1 MHSWDVIP
9 QTNYEHN
16 WFGQNL
22 QVKSEPQDSMGYNMH
37 HQQPNSPQSMDG
49 TRVGGSVGETVGTPL
64 SYCDSSASPPAS
76 LLHQRIMQQQQQ
88 SHMVGFNPLTP
99 PGYPNPAIIPPT
111 VAATGNT
118 TPFRPNSAYSN
129 TNLTPSHTPPMDT
142 TPPKSPKF
150 NANEETPE
158 KEVSNNSTSSAKNM
172 EQTPNTTV
180 STPTSS
186 SMGLMQHHHHHH
198 HMMFDSGDEG
208 RSMADSA
215 EGEPGMSDEVENF
228 EENLELDLEH
238 DDEEDIRT
246 PKVNS
251 HGKMK
256 TFKCKQCDFV
266 AITKLSFWEHTRTHI
281 KPEKMLKCPKCPFV
295 TEYKHHLEYHMRNH
309 SGTKPFQCN
318 QCSYSCVNK
327 SMLNSH
333 MKSHSNIYQYRC
345 QDCNYAT
352 KYCHSLKLH
361 LRKYS
366 HKPAMVLNADGTPN
380 PLPIIDVYGTRRGP
394 KSRPVKDEDDV
405 PAEAGHVQPQQKTKK
420 MKTEGAFP
428 QPLFDLQHQQ
438 QQMQMQL
445 HHLQQ
450 QQQQQHHH
458 QSPQM
463 RLTPPPPAQQQIAPA
478 TSLSMIPNLASIF
491 QQNPNLPLFP
501 YLNLHHM
508 LAAQQKAVLSQFSPS
523 HNNGHPMNGS
533 SSEET
538 SNEHDEDD
546 LQRRHSALDL
556 SQPNTPSSMASSGNG
571 SNSNCGVSAKNKR
584 KGRAVK
590 LALMKGSSDSDE
602 EQGGK
607 DAMDHDHQQQPS
619 STKMISTA
627 HVFPPQSPSSSTVTP
642 QKQIQE
648 IPAAAVISR
657 RDTITPPAAQPQAK
671 VYECKFC
678 DISFK
683 DAVLYT
689 IHMGYHG
696 YNDVYQCNMCGEK
709 CTDRVAFF
717 LHIAR
722 DAHA

>member
-16 WFGQNL
+16 WFNQNPM
-22 QVKSEPQDSMGYNMH
+22 QVKSEPQDMGYNSIITA
-37 HQQPNSPQSMDG
+37 QPNSPQSMDG
-49 TRVGGSVGETVGTPL
+49 GRVDHQSPPAVGTPQSL
-64 SYCDSSASPPAS
+64 MSGGYCDSSSSSANS
-76 LLHQRIMQQQQQ
+76 LLQQRIMQQ
-88 SHMVGFNPLTP
+88 SHMGFNPLTP
-99 PGYPNPAIIPPT
+99 PGYPGALIMPPQT
-111 VAATGNT
+111 TAGNT
-118 TPFRPNSAYSN
+118 TPFRAYS
-129 TNLTPSHTPPMDT
+129 TASNLTPSHTPPMDV
-142 TPPKSPKF
+142 TPPKSPKSF
-150 NANEETPE
+150 SNANNETPE
-158 KEVSNNSTSSAKNM
+158 KDTTGSLSKN
-172 EQTPNTTV
+172 EQTPNTV
-180 STPTSS
+180 SSTPSS
-186 SMGLMQHHHHHH
+186 GTHLHQA
-198 HMMFDSGDEG
+198 MFDSGDES
-208 RSMADSA
+208 RSLADSA

-228 EENLELDLEH
+228 EENDMLEH
-238 DDEEDIRT
+238 DDDEDIRT

-295 TEYKHHLEYHMRNH
+295 TEYKHHLEYHSRNH

-394 KSRPVKDEDDV
+394 KSRPGKEEEGQQQQQQGQQSRDGSVK
-405 PAEAGHVQPQQKTKK
+405 KK
-420 MKTEGAFP
+420 MKTEGGFP
-428 QPLFDLQHQQ
+428 QPLFDLQQQ
-438 QQMQMQL
+438 QQHHQMQMQL

-450 QQQQQHHH
+450 QQQ
-458 QSPQM
+458 PQM
-463 RLTPPPPAQQQIAPA
+463 RLTPPPPAQNPNP
-478 TSLSMIPNLASIF
+478 TNLSMLPNLANLF

-523 HNNGHPMNGS
+523 MHGS
-533 SSEET
+533 SSSMEDN
-538 SNEHDEDD
+538 SNEHDEEED
-546 LQRRHSALDL
+546 LMRRHSALDL
-556 SQPNTPSSMASSGNG
+556 SQPNTPSSMVSG
-571 SNSNCGVSAKNKR
+571 KNKR

-590 LALMKGSSDSDE
+590 LALMKGSSDDDE
-602 EQGGK
+602 EQAK
-607 DAMDHDHQQQPS
+607 DSTDSEAQQQMPT
-619 STKMISTA
+619 STKMIHMS
-627 HVFPPQSPSSSTVTP
+627 HIFPPQSPSSSTTTP
-642 QKQIQE
+642 QKHQQQPQQIPE
-648 IPAAAVISR
+648 HPIAAAVISR
-657 RDTITPPAAQPQAK
+657 RDTVTPPTATATAK

-678 DISFK
+678 EISFK

-709 CTDRVAFF
+709 CADRVAFF

>member
-9 QTNYEHN
+9 PTNFEHN

-22 QVKSEPQDSMGYNMH
+22 QVKSEPQDMGYNMH
-37 HQQPNSPQSMDG
+37 HHQLHHTQQPNSPQSMDG
-49 TRVGGSVGETVGTPL
+49 NSSRAEDRHSSPPAVGTPL
-64 SYCDSSASPPAS
+64 SYCDSSSS
-76 LLHQRIMQQQQQ
+76 TSHLQQRMMQQ
-88 SHMVGFNPLTP
+88 SHMGFNPLTP
-99 PGYPNPAIIPPT
+99 PGYPGAMILPSQTTA
-111 VAATGNT
+111 GNT
-118 TPFRPNSAYSN
+118 TPFRPNSGYSN

-150 NANEETPE
+150 SANEETPE
-158 KEVSNNSTSSAKNM
+158 KELGTALKND
-172 EQTPNTTV
+172 QTPLHQS

-186 SMGLMQHHHHHH
+186 TNHLHQP
-198 HMMFDSGDEG
+198 MMFDSGDES

-215 EGEPGMSDEVENF
+215 EGEPGLSDEVEQF
-228 EENLELDLEH
+228 EENELDH
-238 DDEEDIRT
+238 DDDEDIRT

-281 KPEKMLKCPKCPFV
+281 KPEKMLKCAKCPFV

-318 QCSYSCVNK
+318 QCNYSCVNK

-361 LRKYS
+361 LRKYA

-394 KSRPVKDEDDV
+394 KSKPTKDDD
-405 PAEAGHVQPQQKTKK
+405 ASANGQQQSAAKK
-420 MKTEGAFP
+420 MKTEGGFP
-428 QPLFDLQHQQ
+428 QPLFDLQ
-438 QQMQMQL
+438 
-445 HHLQQ
+445 QQ
-450 QQQQQHHH
+450 QQQGQHQQ
-458 QSPQM
+458 QTPQP
-463 RLTPPPPAQQQIAPA
+463 RLTPPPPAQQPSQAP
-478 TSLSMIPNLASIF
+478 THFSLIPNLASIF

-501 YLNLHHM
+501 YLNFHHM

-523 HNNGHPMNGS
+523 TMHGS
-533 SSEET
+533 SSSMEDN
-538 SNEHDEDD
+538 SNDNDEDEIV
-546 LQRRHSALDL
+546 RRHSALDL
-556 SQPNTPSSMASSGNG
+556 SQPNTPSSVASSG
-571 SNSNCGVSAKNKR
+571 KNKR

-590 LALMKGSSDSDE
+590 LALMKGVSDDDE
-602 EQGGK
+602 EQAK
-607 DAMDHDHQQQPS
+607 DSTDSEQQQPT
-619 STKMISTA
+619 STRMMNMSQ
-627 HVFPPQSPSSSTVTP
+627 VFPPQSPSSSTTTP
-642 QKQIQE
+642 QKQTQQSME
-648 IPAAAVISR
+648 LAPAGTAAAVISR
-657 RDTITPPAAQPQAK
+657 RETVSPAKEVAKQVSPK

-717 LHIAR
+717 LHIAST
-722 DAHA
+722 AHA

>member
-9 QTNYEHN
+9 QPNYEHT
-16 WFGQNL
+16 WFNQTM
-22 QVKSEPQDSMGYNMH
+22 QVKSEPQDMGYNTA
-37 HQQPNSPQSMDG
+37 QPNSPQSMDG
-49 TRVGGSVGETVGTPL
+49 NGRVDHQSPPAVGTPQ
-64 SYCDSSASPPAS
+64 SMMSGGGGYCDSSSANS
-76 LLHQRIMQQQQQ
+76 LLQQRIMQQ
-88 SHMVGFNPLTP
+88 SAHMGFNPLTP
-99 PGYPNPAIIPPT
+99 PGYPGALIMPPQT
-111 VAATGNT
+111 TAGNT
-118 TPFRPNSAYSN
+118 TPFRAYSN
-129 TNLTPSHTPPMDT
+129 TNLTPSHTPPMDV

-150 NANEETPE
+150 SANETPE
-158 KEVSNNSTSSAKNM
+158 KDTTASLSKH
-172 EQTPNTTV
+172 EQTPNTV
-180 STPTSS
+180 SSTPMSS
-186 SMGLMQHHHHHH
+186 SNHHA
-198 HMMFDSGDEG
+198 MFDSGDES
-208 RSMADSA
+208 RSLADSA
-215 EGEPGMSDEVENF
+215 EGEPGMSDEVENY
-228 EENLELDLEH
+228 EESDLLEH
-238 DDEEDIRT
+238 DDDEDIRT

-281 KPEKMLKCPKCPFV
+281 KPEKMLKCAKCPFV

-309 SGTKPFQCN
+309 SGTKPFQCS

-394 KSRPVKDEDDV
+394 KSRPGKDE
-405 PAEAGHVQPQQKTKK
+405 EGHQQQQSRDGSVKKKIKTDGG
-420 MKTEGAFP
+420 EFP
-428 QPLFDLQHQQ
+428 QPLFDLQQHQQ
-438 QQMQMQL
+438 QQMHMQL
-445 HHLQQ
+445 QHIQH
-450 QQQQQHHH
+450 QQQQH
-458 QSPQM
+458 QQQPQM
-463 RLTPPPPAQQQIAPA
+463 RLTPPPPAVQNQPPP
-478 TSLSMIPNLASIF
+478 SLSMLPNLANLF

-501 YLNLHHM
+501 YFNLHHM

-523 HNNGHPMNGS
+523 MHGS
-533 SSEET
+533 SSSMEDT
-538 SNEHDEDD
+538 SNEHDEED
-546 LQRRHSALDL
+546 LMRRHSALDL
-556 SQPNTPSSMASSGNG
+556 SQPNTPSSM
-571 SNSNCGVSAKNKR
+571 VSAGSGKNKR

-590 LALMKGSSDSDE
+590 LALMKGSSDDDE
-602 EQGGK
+602 DQAK
-607 DAMDHDHQQQPS
+607 DSTDSEHQQQMPT
-619 STKMISTA
+619 STKMINMS
-627 HVFPPQSPSSSTVTP
+627 HVYPPQSPSSSTTTP
-642 QKQIQE
+642 QKQPQQ
-648 IPAAAVISR
+648 IPEHPVAAAIISR
-657 RDTITPPAAQPQAK
+657 RDTVTPPTTTTTAPVK

-709 CTDRVAFF
+709 CADRVAFF